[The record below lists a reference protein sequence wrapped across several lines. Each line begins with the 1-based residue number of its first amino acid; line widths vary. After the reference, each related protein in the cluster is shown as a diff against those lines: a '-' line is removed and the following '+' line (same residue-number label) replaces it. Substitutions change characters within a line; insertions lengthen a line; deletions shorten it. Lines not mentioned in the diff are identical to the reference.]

1 MTDHANELRRHAR
14 KIPHPQGET
23 PGVMLRAADEIECL
37 RAKVEAAEKER
48 DWHAERCEDA
58 MNECDALRAKITEM
72 EKQEPAGEVVHNGE
86 SAGLYDILKQGTLL
100 YTIPGAQPALTPS
113 AGAESRGCGSCKH
126 WINERRT
133 GDKEGSGSCD
143 RVPMQWQAEPDDA
156 LAFVTDGE
164 LYFAQLR
171 TMPSFF
177 CAHFEAV
184 TPSAENS
191 STSPGGRAAG
201 PTASDLP

>member
-1 MTDHANELRRHAR
+1 MTRDEIYELALQCRVWIPLASGPEREQTIDKLRRF
-14 KIPHPQGET
+14 
-23 PGVMLRAADEIECL
+23 AAL
-37 RAKVEAAEKER
+37 VAAAER
-48 DWHAERCEDA
+48 NRIA
-58 MNECDALRAKITEM
+58 RA
-72 EKQEPAGEVVHNGE
+72 
-86 SAGLYDILKQGTLL
+86 
-100 YTIPGAQPALTPS
+100 ALTPS

-143 RVPMQWQAEPDDA
+143 RVPMQWQAGPDDA